1 MKRIGTIITLTVI
14 LIAFIFGIRY
24 IYLKDQKDPVVYE
37 TQKSFRYTI
46 LKKTVATGSI
56 VPKEEVL
63 IKPNISGII
72 DQIFVE
78 AGDYVKSGDL
88 LAMVTFGTTFT
99 MANKSGDLLAMV
111 KVVPNVSSLNSAKNN
126 INSVSTQV
134 ETAKLAFQNQESIY
148 NRQKGLFE
156 KGVISANEFDNAQLS
171 YNQSLQ
177 RYKQEQIS
185 LNNAR
190 QNYDIIKTGTTSGIG
205 AAANTEIRA
214 TVSGMVLDVPVKTG
228 NQVIESNNFNDGTT
242 IATIADVTNM
252 IFEGKVDESEVGKI
266 KEDLALEITVGA
278 IDNKKFEATL
288 DYIAPKGIDENGA
301 IQFEIKGTLN
311 KKDAVFIRAG
321 LSANASIIL
330 ARADSVLAL
339 KEALI
344 QYDIKTKIPFVEVEI
359 GDQKFERKEIELGIS
374 DGINVEVKAGISP
387 NDKVKVWNQLK
398 PRTNF

>member
-88 LAMVTFGTTFT
+88 LAMV
-99 MANKSGDLLAMV
+99 

-177 RYKQEQIS
+177 RYKQEQIN

-190 QNYDIIKTGTTSGIG
+190 QNYDIIKTGTTSGMG

-278 IDNKKFEATL
+278 IDNKKFDATL

-387 NDKVKVWNQLK
+387 NDKIKVWNQLK
-398 PRTNF
+398 PRANF